1 MIKIVSFNKETVK
14 VFAEMEDKIVY
25 LGNTTRTEEEFETP
39 DGKSSVT
46 TIVTTMKS
54 LFNFN
59 KDLQPEDI
67 EEISQALDENKVL
80 VSIARKGVKEK
91 LSSTLKIIS
100 KKSAMLWH
108 PIEV

>member
-14 VFAEMEDKIVY
+14 VFAKIEDKIVY

-39 DGKSSVT
+39 DGKSSIT
-46 TIVTTMKS
+46 TIKS
-54 LFNFN
+54 LFNFQ

-67 EEISQALDENKVL
+67 EEISQALDENKVV

-108 PIEV
+108 PIEA